1 MTSNSAREDGAGDT
15 PIRDAACLILIDRAG
30 PAPRMLMGRRLPT
43 QVFLPNKWVFPGGR
57 VDDDDRALAAML
69 CNESGL
75 QRAAQHAGLA
85 AFQSTQAPFA
95 LTAIREMFEETG
107 LFVGHAADEIV
118 SGLPPAWQ
126 AIVDRGLQPDLD
138 GFRTLARAITP
149 PGLPRRFDTYFF
161 MAEWAAER
169 APAGSPDGELL
180 DLAWFTVEEAR
191 ALDLAYITRL
201 IVDDVAI
208 VLDCDVDANLDKVP
222 FYYQDVDV
230 YRRVLVDA
238 DSMLFAP

>member
-1 MTSNSAREDGAGDT
+1 MTSNTPKDNGNGDT
-15 PIRDAACLILIDRAG
+15 PIRDAACLILIDRTET
-30 PAPRMLMGRRLPT
+30 APRMLMGKRLPT

-69 CNESGL
+69 CNTSGL
-75 QRAAQHAGLA
+75 QRAAKNSTVA
-85 AFQSTQAPFA
+85 AFQAAQAPFA

-107 LFVGHAADEIV
+107 VFVGRATDEMV
-118 SGLPPAWQ
+118 SGLPAAWQ
-126 AIVDRGLQPDLD
+126 AIVDRGLQPELD

-161 MAEWAAER
+161 MAEWDAGR
-169 APAGSPDGELL
+169 ARLGTPDGELL
-180 DLAWFTVEEAR
+180 DLAWFTVAEAR

-208 VLDCDVDANLDKVP
+208 VLDCDADARLDKVP

-230 YRRVLVDA
+230 YRRVLVDD
-238 DSMLFAP
+238 DSMRFAP